1 MRRSIGRD
9 EIVDVV
15 RRIVSPPTAPYH
27 EFAVLDA
34 IRAELERHAI
44 STTTDAFG
52 QVHAHVTRGSSKRA
66 LAFAAHTD
74 HPAFEITQASGREGR
89 VRVLGGFRQRVF
101 PSEVAVTVHDDL
113 DAPPIRA
120 TLDEPQTVVDPIH
133 NSSEICRIRAEGT
146 LREGQFAVLDIPAI
160 EMDGDELRLRAAD
173 DLAGCS
179 LIVCALV
186 ALAEDERPHDVYAV
200 FTRAEETGLYGARL
214 AAEEGLIP
222 REAYVV
228 SVEASRAL
236 PSAEA
241 GKGIVIRAGDL
252 HNTFSNEAER
262 YLRVARERLA
272 EDGIPTQR
280 ALLVGGTCE
289 ASSFVRLG
297 WTATGMALPN
307 VNYHN
312 AAPEGGF
319 APEIVRIS
327 DIASGIALAAE
338 AAVAAA
344 EDASE
349 TWWPDVRTVPRQIR
363 ELLRRPRA
371 TSPRSSSPAAPRNE
385 RT

>member
-113 DAPPIRA
+113 GAPPIRA
-120 TLDEPQTVVDPIH
+120 RLDEPQTVVDPIH

-146 LREGQFAVLDIPAI
+146 LREGQFAVLDMPAI

-173 DLAGCS
+173 DLAGCA

-200 FTRAEETGLYGARL
+200 FTRAEE
-214 AAEEGLIP
+214 
-222 REAYVV
+222 
-228 SVEASRAL
+228 
-236 PSAEA
+236 
-241 GKGIVIRAGDL
+241 
-252 HNTFSNEAER
+252 
-262 YLRVARERLA
+262 
-272 EDGIPTQR
+272 
-280 ALLVGGTCE
+280 
-289 ASSFVRLG
+289 
-297 WTATGMALPN
+297 
-307 VNYHN
+307 
-312 AAPEGGF
+312 
-319 APEIVRIS
+319 
-327 DIASGIALAAE
+327 
-338 AAVAAA
+338 
-344 EDASE
+344 
-349 TWWPDVRTVPRQIR
+349 
-363 ELLRRPRA
+363 
-371 TSPRSSSPAAPRNE
+371 
-385 RT
+385 